1 MRAFAIPLLMIVG
14 LRESVKLFSKLRN
27 LDLCIVKV
35 HPRHSQKR
43 VFDAPRCF
51 AAPFAHNMALLSS
64 LPAGCFSCE
73 HEISLQ
79 EGTSELGIKLGLVTV
94 SDWEYTNILN

>member
-1 MRAFAIPLLMIVG
+1 MIVG
-14 LRESVKLFSKLRN
+14 LRERVKLFSKLRN
-27 LDLCIVKV
+27 LGLRIVKV

-51 AAPFAHNMALLSS
+51 ALLLLITWRSLRPFLQADFHASMK
-64 LPAGCFSCE
+64 
-73 HEISLQ
+73 ISLQ